1 VTRALTVAAIG
12 AVAMTVVL
20 AVLRFGIVGPV
31 PMAPSDDLVP
41 LLIATGCLCAIGLAR
56 TAHRTV
62 AWLGTIGAAFV
73 VTLDLA
79 SYARLVRPDV
89 SADVWR
95 WLGIAVSIAALLAIG
110 SAAGYAATRPRLRR
124 RWLAAEGIAAV
135 GAVSVVAGWAVTNPT
150 DTTFVAGSALGSLGL
165 VTRSFIVIT
174 AAFTAI
180 GLVGDVLPAIDRAR
194 HRVEVTHGRTAPRG
208 ERAGAWVRAFVDEL
222 SPGRRRA
229 RRAALAE
236 RSRVARDIHA
246 DVVPGLRKA
255 LAEAERGAPA
265 DLLAASLRDVLA
277 DVEAVGAV
285 QHPIQLEI
293 GGLVAALEWLA
304 ERVQDRS
311 DVTITLNVVDPTPE
325 AVGEP
330 PPEIGA
336 AAFRIAAL
344 ALDNVVRHASGS
356 NVAVD
361 IGAASEVVGLS
372 ICDDGAGITDAA
384 LASAR
389 VSGRRGIVDMAAEAD
404 ECGGVLDVAPGLSGV
419 GTCVRF
425 GWRSAAADR

>member
-1 VTRALTVAAIG
+1 VTRALTVAALG

-20 AVLRFGIVGPV
+20 AGVRLGIFGPV
-31 PMAPSDDLVP
+31 PIAASDKLVP
-41 LLIATGCLCAIGLAR
+41 LLIATGCLCVIGLAR

-62 AWLGTIGAAFV
+62 AWLATIGAAFV
-73 VTLDLA
+73 VTLDLVL
-79 SYARLVRPDV
+79 YARQLRLEV
-89 SADVWR
+89 SEDAWR
-95 WLGIAVSIAALLAIG
+95 WLGIAVSISALLAIG
-110 SAAGYAATRPRLRR
+110 SAAAYAATRPRLRG
-124 RWLAAEGIAAV
+124 RWVAAEGIAAV

-150 DTTFVAGSALGSLGL
+150 DTTFVAGSPLGSLGM
-165 VTRSFIVIT
+165 VTRLFVLIT
-174 AAFTAI
+174 GVFTA
-180 GLVGDVLPAIDRAR
+180 VGVLGDFLPAVDRAR
-194 HRVEVTHGRTAPRG
+194 YRVDATHGRTAPRG

-255 LAEAERGAPA
+255 LAEAERGAPP

-293 GGLVAALEWLA
+293 GGLVAALEWLV

-311 DVTITLNVVDPTPE
+311 DVTIALNVADPSPE
-325 AVGEP
+325 ATGEP
-330 PPEIGA
+330 PLEIGA

-344 ALDNVVRHASGS
+344 ALDNVVRHAPGRDVVVDVDAASA
-356 NVAVD
+356 AVD
-361 IGAASEVVGLS
+361 LS
-372 ICDDGAGITDAA
+372 VCDDGAGIGEGA
-384 LASAR
+384 LAASRA
-389 VSGRRGIVDMAAEAD
+389 SGRRGIADMATEAD
-404 ECGGVLDVAPGLSGV
+404 ACGGVVDIAPGRNGV

-425 GWRSAAADR
+425 SWRSLADR

>member
-12 AVAMTVVL
+12 VVAMTVVL
-20 AVLRFGIVGPV
+20 AVLRLGIFGPV
-31 PMAPSDDLVP
+31 VVPPSDGLVP
-41 LLIATGCLCAIGLAR
+41 LLIATGCLCVIGLTR

-62 AWLGTIGAAFV
+62 AWLATIGAAFV

-79 SYARLVRPDV
+79 SYARLVRPEV
-89 SADVWR
+89 SQDAWR
-95 WLGIAVSIAALLAIG
+95 WLGIAVSISALLAVG
-110 SAAGYAATRPRLRR
+110 SAAAYAATRPRLRR

-150 DTTFVAGSALGSLGL
+150 DTTFVAGSALGSLGM
-165 VTRSFIVIT
+165 VTRSFIVVT

-180 GLVGDVLPAIDRAR
+180 GLIGDVLPAVDRAR
-194 HRVEVTHGRTAPRG
+194 HRVEVTHGRTAPRS
-208 ERAGAWVRAFVDEL
+208 ERAGAWARAFVDEV

-255 LAEAERGAPA
+255 LADAERGASA
-265 DLLAASLRDVLA
+265 DLLATSLRDVLA

-293 GGLVAALEWLA
+293 GGLVAALEWLV

-311 DVTITLNVVDPTPE
+311 DVTIAMNVADPSPE

-330 PPEIGA
+330 PPEIAA

-344 ALDNVVRHASGS
+344 ALDNVVRHAPGS
-356 NVAVD
+356 TVVVD
-361 IGAASEVVGLS
+361 GHAAASVVDLS
-372 ICDDGAGITDAA
+372 ICDDGAGISDAA

-389 VSGRRGIVDMAAEAD
+389 ASGRRGIADMAAEAD
-404 ECGGVLDVAPGLSGV
+404 ECGGVVDVAPGPNGV

-425 GWRSAAADR
+425 SWRSPADH

>member
-1 VTRALTVAAIG
+1 VSPASTVAAFG
-12 AVAMTVVL
+12 AVAMTMVL
-20 AVLRFGIVGPV
+20 AVLRLGILGPT
-31 PMAPSDDLVP
+31 PIAPSDDLVP
-41 LLIATGCLCAIGLAR
+41 LLIATGCLCVIGLAR

-62 AWLGTIGAAFV
+62 AWLATIGAAFV

-79 SYARLVRPDV
+79 SYARQVRPEV
-89 SADVWR
+89 SEDVWR
-95 WLGIAVSIAALLAIG
+95 WLGIALSIAALLAVG
-110 SAAGYAATRPRLRR
+110 SAAAYAATRPRLRR
-124 RWLAAEGIAAV
+124 RWLAAEGIVAV
-135 GAVSVVAGWAVTNPT
+135 GGVSLVAGWAVTNPT
-150 DTTFVAGSALGSLGL
+150 DTTFVTGSALGSLAL

-180 GLVGDVLPAIDRAR
+180 GVLGDVLPAVDRTR

-208 ERAGAWVRAFVDEL
+208 ERANAWARAFVDEL

-255 LAEAERGAPA
+255 LAEAERGASA

-304 ERVQDRS
+304 ERVEDRS
-311 DVTITLNVVDPTPE
+311 DVTITMIVADPTPE
-325 AVGEP
+325 SMGEP

-356 NVAVD
+356 TVVVD
-361 IGAASEVVGLS
+361 VRAASGVVDLS
-372 ICDDGAGITDAA
+372 ICDDGSGIGDAA
-384 LASAR
+384 LANAR
-389 VSGRRGIVDMAAEAD
+389 ASGRRGLADMAAEAD
-404 ECGGVLDVAPGLSGV
+404 ECGGTVDVAAGPNGA

-425 GWRSAAADR
+425 GWRPPADR